1 VASGFENLNIWCE
14 SQVLAS
20 KCNAKLL
27 SNYKFC
33 ELKSIKVNY
42 TKKYMLLQHPTTKF
56 NIQVI
61 PMVGIG
67 RRKRQSRMAGQRG
80 GRPKMH
86 VDSVLQDEALSQNC
100 EVTIEQEILSGMFQS
115 QWFLLSL
122 LVKRETNLV
131 ITTINSRAC
140 EPEYYREWKENSV
153 PANNLEK
160 EEESRI
166 AGQSK

>member
-20 KCNAKLL
+20 KCNVKLL
-27 SNYKFC
+27 SNYKFF

-115 QWFLLSL
+115 QWFLL
-122 LVKRETNLV
+122 
-131 ITTINSRAC
+131 
-140 EPEYYREWKENSV
+140 
-153 PANNLEK
+153 
-160 EEESRI
+160 
-166 AGQSK
+166 